1 MSGESHPDV
10 EFVVSADGAERS
22 FETFTDALEFAFSI
36 GVGEPEVTLDV
47 LVYSEE
53 GAEWYGGDEAV
64 RTYQEDP
71 EASVLQ
77 RYQIRIANL
86 GRVA

>member
-1 MSGESHPDV
+1 MSGESHPDI
-10 EFVVSADGAERS
+10 EFVVGAGGAERS
-22 FETFTDALEFAFSI
+22 FETFTDALEFAFSV

-47 LVYSEE
+47 LAYSEE

-64 RTYQEDP
+64 SAYREDP